1 MKEDYGVDEGE
12 FPRGCVVI
20 TNHTY
25 FTKLNNQAF
34 VEFKQRL
41 LKANFSKEFVRAF
54 KVIIWR
60 VPLAYKGRPNVA
72 LVRGVSNCFLVNGLN
87 NSTSSFI
94 TGEKRFQ
101 VPKTTRDIFKH
112 AMNQELLNMMILE
125 KDVVK
130 KNASVQKKPVK
141 A

>member
-1 MKEDYGVDEGE
+1 M
-12 FPRGCVVI
+12 
-20 TNHTY
+20 
-25 FTKLNNQAF
+25 
-34 VEFKQRL
+34 
-41 LKANFSKEFVRAF
+41 
-54 KVIIWR
+54 
-60 VPLAYKGRPNVA
+60 A
-72 LVRGVSNCFLVNGLN
+72 LVPGVSNCFLVNGLN

-112 AMNQELLNMMILE
+112 AMNQELLNMMTLE

-141 A
+141 V

>member
-1 MKEDYGVDEGE
+1 MK
-12 FPRGCVVI
+12 FP
-20 TNHTY
+20 
-25 FTKLNNQAF
+25 
-34 VEFKQRL
+34 
-41 LKANFSKEFVRAF
+41 
-54 KVIIWR
+54 
-60 VPLAYKGRPNVA
+60 A
-72 LVRGVSNCFLVNGLN
+72 LMPSPWLSFALN

-141 A
+141 V

>member
-1 MKEDYGVDEGE
+1 M
-12 FPRGCVVI
+12 
-20 TNHTY
+20 
-25 FTKLNNQAF
+25 
-34 VEFKQRL
+34 
-41 LKANFSKEFVRAF
+41 
-54 KVIIWR
+54 
-60 VPLAYKGRPNVA
+60 A
-72 LVRGVSNCFLVNGLN
+72 LVPGVSNCFLVNGLN

-112 AMNQELLNMMILE
+112 VMNQELLNMMILE

-141 A
+141 V

>member
-1 MKEDYGVDEGE
+1 M
-12 FPRGCVVI
+12 
-20 TNHTY
+20 
-25 FTKLNNQAF
+25 
-34 VEFKQRL
+34 
-41 LKANFSKEFVRAF
+41 
-54 KVIIWR
+54 
-60 VPLAYKGRPNVA
+60 A
-72 LVRGVSNCFLVNGLN
+72 LVPGVSNCFLVNGLN

-141 A
+141 V

>member
-1 MKEDYGVDEGE
+1 M
-12 FPRGCVVI
+12 
-20 TNHTY
+20 
-25 FTKLNNQAF
+25 
-34 VEFKQRL
+34 
-41 LKANFSKEFVRAF
+41 
-54 KVIIWR
+54 
-60 VPLAYKGRPNVA
+60 A
-72 LVRGVSNCFLVNGLN
+72 LVPGVSNCFLVNGLN